1 MDANGD
7 SAVPQSGPPFAVNAA
22 PHVPRLD
29 QLTSLRFFAAFAV
42 LVYHTS
48 FLKHAGEP
56 WAALTKTVFDE
67 GYAGVPFFFILSGFI
82 LSHTYQDSLGSR
94 WMPAHKYLLFRAAR
108 IFPLHWIVAT
118 VLIIVA
124 YNPSQYA
131 WESVVNLLLVQV
143 WIPDPDHYTLN
154 GVTWT
159 LGVELFFYGTLIHL
173 VRLSTRA
180 IAALCL
186 LWAVAICLG
195 AIVTIRVHG
204 TQIDGGPILWI
215 FLISP
220 VTRLLDFLTGVLA
233 YRLFSISHH
242 NPRFSSEGLSILM
255 LLLAVA
261 LYSVHKPPDVLR
273 YQIVYLPFM
282 AFVIFSFARGD
293 GLFSSL
299 LRHPVLVLLGDASFA
314 LYMIHQPIIQLT
326 YRAYLDRGLG
336 FSLALLALL
345 LALFCIGTAVVV
357 YRFVEHPLHRYL
369 RRMISR
375 YA

>member
-7 SAVPQSGPPFAVNAA
+7 SAVQQSETLPAVNSATV
-22 PHVPRLD
+22 VPRLD

-56 WAALTKTVFDE
+56 LASIANTVFDE

-82 LSHTYQDSLGSR
+82 LSHTYQDSLNSGRISAR
-94 WMPAHKYLLFRAAR
+94 KYLLLRAAR
-108 IFPLHWIVAT
+108 IFPLHWIVAI

-131 WESVVNLLLVQV
+131 WETIANLLLVQV
-143 WIPDPDHYTLN
+143 WIPDPSHYSLN

-159 LGVELFFYGTLIHL
+159 LGVELFFYGALIYL
-173 VRLSTRA
+173 VRLSTKV

-186 LWAVAICLG
+186 LWTVAICLG
-195 AIVTIRVHG
+195 AIASIRVHG
-204 TQIDGGPILWI
+204 MHIGGGPILWV

-242 NPRFSSEGLSILM
+242 NPRLASEGLSIL
-255 LLLAVA
+255 LCV
-261 LYSVHKPPDVLR
+261 
-273 YQIVYLPFM
+273 
-282 AFVIFSFARGD
+282 
-293 GLFSSL
+293 
-299 LRHPVLVLLGDASFA
+299 
-314 LYMIHQPIIQLT
+314 
-326 YRAYLDRGLG
+326 
-336 FSLALLALL
+336 
-345 LALFCIGTAVVV
+345 GTAVVV
-357 YRFVEHPLHRYL
+357 YEFVEHPMHRYL
-369 RRMISR
+369 RKAISIST
-375 YA
+375 